1 MTNSCPRRRHSPP
14 ALVAAAVSLFLAR
27 PVARG
32 DDSVAYKFENYREED
47 GRITVETQS
56 STVDQD
62 LGPLTHLTL
71 MGTIDAVS
79 GATPTGAPAPPG
91 SDQVVLTRI
100 HERRKA
106 WSGDL
111 SRQVGNVNVDLG
123 FADSH
128 ESDYVSA
135 GWSVNT
141 LTEFNQK
148 NTTVRLGLAGTSDRV
163 EVFFLPEYLP
173 KHTAEAIFGVTQLID
188 PLTFVTVNVTL
199 GRASGYLAE
208 PHKLVQKSIEVFQGI
223 YLQEDFAE
231 NRPNT
236 RSRDTLFTS
245 VNRAFPALRGALE
258 GSYRLYTDTYGVT
271 ASTFTLSWLQH
282 LGPSLVVGPTLRYFV
297 QSAASFYYYNL
308 DDTPIIPVRA
318 PSGTGPYYSSD
329 FRLSSMDDQAVG
341 IKVAWKPKDWMQVDL
356 AYEQYNM
363 RGRDGVTPASAY
375 PRAGITT
382 AGARFLW

>member
-1 MTNSCPRRRHSPP
+1 
-14 ALVAAAVSLFLAR
+14 VAAAASLLLAR
-27 PVARG
+27 PAARG

-56 STVDQD
+56 SMVDQD

-91 SDQVVLTRI
+91 SDQVALTEI

-111 SRQVGNVNVDLG
+111 TRQIANVSLDVG

-188 PLTFVTVNVTL
+188 PLTFATVNVTL

-208 PHKLVQKSIEVFQGI
+208 PHKLVQRSIEVFQGI
-223 YLQEDFAE
+223 YLQEDFGE
-231 NRPNT
+231 NRPNVRNRET
-236 RSRDTLFTS
+236 LLASLNRS
-245 VNRAFPALRGALE
+245 FPALRGAAE

-271 ASTFTLSWLQH
+271 ASTFTLSWIQH
-282 LGPSLVVGPTLRYFV
+282 VGPSVVVEPTLRYFV

-308 DDTPIIPVRA
+308 DDTPIIPVRI
-318 PSGTGPYYSSD
+318 PNGTGPYYSSD
-329 FRLSSMDDQAVG
+329 FRLSSMDDEAVG
-341 IKVAWKPKDWMQVDL
+341 IKVTWKPRDRMQVDL
-356 AYEQYNM
+356 AYERYGM
-363 RGRDGVTPASAY
+363 HGRDGVTPASAY